1 MINRQLHKVILAKLE
16 TFPAVAILGARQV
29 GKTTL
34 AKTFSSTY
42 YDLELEEERLRLD
55 LQLNSLRDA
64 EEPIILD
71 EAQNFPELFPRIR
84 SAIDANRKKKGR
96 FIILG
101 SISPA
106 LMKGVSEFLT
116 GRIALCELS
125 PFSLVELDTKKP
137 DLLWLMGGYPDGGI
151 LDQKSFPEWQQ
162 NYLDLLAMKDLP
174 VWGLPAPAQMTK
186 RLFKMLAANHGL
198 VWNASQIGKSLG
210 ISYHTVNTY
219 VDYLEQAFLL
229 RRVQPYYANI
239 KKRLIKSPKIYWRD
253 SGLLHSL
260 LAIKSAESLI
270 SHPQVGVSWEGWVI
284 EQIVTFL
291 NNQGISYEGPFYLR
305 TSEGNELD
313 LILIVSERVWGIEIK
328 LTATPSPQD
337 YSKLIKTGKLIKADK
352 MALITKTEHPV
363 ANDEHTMSAN
373 LETFLTYL
381 S

>member
-1 MINRQLHKVILAKLE
+1 MIPRYLHKVILAKLK
-16 TFPAVAILGARQV
+16 TFPAVAILRARQV
-29 GKTTL
+29 GKSTL
-34 AKTFSSTY
+34 AKTFSSAY

-55 LQLNSLRDA
+55 LQWNSLSNA

-71 EAQNFPELFPRIR
+71 EAQNFPALFPRIR
-84 SAIDANRKKKGR
+84 SAIDTNRKKKGR

-101 SISPA
+101 SISPG

-125 PFSLVELDTKKP
+125 PFALGELETKKP

-151 LDQKSFPEWQQ
+151 LNQKSFPVWQQ
-162 NYLDLLAMKDLP
+162 HYLDLLAMRDLP
-174 VWGLPAPAQMTK
+174 VWGLPAPAQLTK
-186 RLFKMLAANHGL
+186 RLFKMLAASHGS

-219 VDYLEQAFLL
+219 VDCLEQAFLL

-260 LAIKSAESLI
+260 LAIKSVASLI
-270 SHPQVGVSWEGWVI
+270 AHPQVGVSWEGWVI
-284 EQIVTFL
+284 EQIITFL
-291 NNQGISYEGPFYLR
+291 NNRGIFYEGPFYLR
-305 TSEGNELD
+305 TSDGNELD
-313 LILIVSERVWGIEIK
+313 LILNLSGKVWGIEVK
-328 LTATPSPQD
+328 LTAAPSPQD
-337 YSKLIKTGKLIKADK
+337 YTRLMKIGKLIKADK
-352 MALITKTEHPV
+352 MALISKTERPAV
-363 ANDEHTMSAN
+363 NEHTMSAN
-373 LETFLTYL
+373 LETFLTRL